1 MADTMTGACNCGAV
15 TYAVKSES
23 VLTYVCHCGNCQK
36 RSGSAFGMGMFI
48 PVDDLT
54 VEGDLTC
61 WERISDTGRTN
72 PRYSCAT
79 CGNVI
84 YGLGD
89 YTPGFAKL
97 MPGTLQDTRDIR
109 PDVHIWVGSAQGW
122 VTVPE
127 DVLQYDEQ
135 PTDIDELLRLVAE
148 NRAKAAEKAT

>member
-1 MADTMTGACNCGAV
+1 MPDTMKGACNCGAV
-15 TYAVKSES
+15 TYTVESES

-48 PVDDLT
+48 PVDDLK
-54 VEGDLTC
+54 VEGALTC
-61 WERISDTGRTN
+61 WERVSDTGRTN

-97 MPGTLQDTRDIR
+97 MPGTLSDTRAIQ
-109 PDVHIWVGSAQGW
+109 PDVHIWTGSAQSW
-122 VTVPE
+122 VTVAE
-127 DVLQYDEQ
+127 DALQYDEQ
-135 PTDIDELLRLVAE
+135 PTDIDELLRLVRE
-148 NRAKAAEKAT
+148 NQAKAAAG